1 MPDIMKIARTLQLLP
16 LLEKKSHFLFGPRAT
31 GKSTLIRDQLKGY
44 NCLIINLLRNAQ
56 YLDLSQAPGELESMI
71 RAANYPKVVVIDE
84 VQRVPELLNEVHHL
98 IEEYGTCFLL
108 TGSSARKLK
117 KNGVNLLAGRARRA
131 NLFPLTSHEI
141 ADFDLMRYLRYGGL
155 PNVYLSEEPFE
166 ELEAYAD
173 TYLKEEIQMEALV
186 RNIPGFSKFLQT
198 VAIHAGQM
206 LNFSSVASDV
216 GLSVS
221 TVREY
226 YYILEDTFL
235 GFMLPAYVK
244 TTKRK
249 AISTAKFYLFDLGV
263 RHYLAK
269 INELPPGSEI
279 FSQAM
284 EHFIAMEIKAYLSYA
299 RQPHMLTYWQSKSGL
314 EVDFVIGDD
323 IAIEVKSATKISK
336 KHLKGLLAFQ
346 QEKIAKRFIIV
357 SLDPIHKHLDNNI
370 EVIPCE
376 RFLKMLWDGELITTP
391 SRACR

>member
-1 MPDIMKIARTLQLLP
+1 MKIDRTLQLSS

-31 GKSTLIRDQLKGY
+31 GKSTLIREQLKDQD
-44 NCLIINLLRNAQ
+44 CLIINLLRNAH
-56 YLDLSQAPGELESMI
+56 YLALSQAPEELESMI
-71 RAANYPKVVVIDE
+71 RAARYPKIVVIDE

-117 KNGVNLLAGRARRA
+117 KSGINLLAGRARLA

-141 ADFDLMRYLRYGGL
+141 PDFNLMRYLQYGGL
-155 PNVYLSEEPFE
+155 PAVYLSEEPFE
-166 ELEAYAD
+166 ELQAYAD

-198 VAIHAGQM
+198 AAIHAGQM
-206 LNFSSVASDV
+206 LNFSNVASDV
-216 GLSVS
+216 GLPVS

-249 AISTAKFYLFDLGV
+249 AISTAKFYLFDMGI

-269 INELPPGSEI
+269 VNELPPGSEV
-279 FSQAM
+279 FGQAM
-284 EHFIAMEIKAYLSYA
+284 EHFIAMELKAYLSYR
-299 RQPHMLTYWQSKSGL
+299 RQRHVLTYWQSKSGL
-314 EVDFVIGDD
+314 EVDFVVGDE

-336 KHLKGLLAFQ
+336 KHLKGLMAFQ
-346 QEKIAKRFIIV
+346 QETIAKRFIIV
-357 SLDPIHKHLDNNI
+357 SLDPIHKHLDNDI
-370 EVIPCE
+370 EVIPYMQ
-376 RFLKMLWDGELITTP
+376 FLKMLWNDELIPTP
-391 SRACR
+391 SS